1 MDCRRSVIGRHG
13 PHLAR
18 SLVHM
23 RHGARSGVRRT
34 GFHEQR
40 ADAVSIDAEIL
51 VAALGHEHVVAG
63 REDTAQTVRVVV
75 EPASEALV
83 GDVDEGDQATLDDH
97 ARYLR
102 PLFMVEVRA
111 GRIVATAV
119 KKRDVAGASG
129 GQRLD
134 HVVEA
139 DDAEIPVVIWI
150 FDQIEPHRAD
160 DRRVIRPGRSAD
172 EHSGVGVDRRDQ
184 LETKPQRAA
193 SSGRLQA
200 RDPLVISMLAK
211 QDRPKQLGEALV
223 PRTSEV
229 RLGGLRLE
237 QLPLCL
243 FDDIQDRRAA
253 ASVAEYAD
261 ADVDLLRPEVRVAE
275 GDQRKEGIGS
285 TGGRSANPRAFASV
299 LSSIGG
305 D

>member
-1 MDCRRSVIGRHG
+1 
-13 PHLAR
+13 
-18 SLVHM
+18 
-23 RHGARSGVRRT
+23 
-34 GFHEQR
+34 
-40 ADAVSIDAEIL
+40 
-51 VAALGHEHVVAG
+51 
-63 REDTAQTVRVVV
+63 VRVVV

-119 KKRDVAGASG
+119 KKRDVAGVSG

-193 SSGRLQA
+193 SSGGLQA
-200 RDPLVISMLAK
+200 GDAVVRSMLAEH
-211 QDRPKQLGEALV
+211 DRAQQLGELLV
-223 PRTSEV
+223 A
-229 RLGGLRLE
+229 
-237 QLPLCL
+237 
-243 FDDIQDRRAA
+243 RAA
-253 ASVAEYAD
+253 EIGLC
-261 ADVDLLRPEVRVAE
+261 DLRT
-275 GDQRKEGIGS
+275 D
-285 TGGRSANPRAFASV
+285 
-299 LSSIGG
+299 
-305 D
+305 